1 MYKIYRLITFL
12 LTPIILINIYI
23 KILKNKEDKKRV
35 SERFGL
41 SKIKKPNNKEVIW
54 IHAASV
60 GEFKSCDFLIN
71 HYHKLYCLLITTTTK
86 TAADYA
92 LKKYGNKIIHQYA
105 PFDIVKWV
113 NNFINNWKPKLV
125 IWIESD
131 LWPNTLFNIKKNNI
145 KSIFLNGRI
154 SPKSFKQWK
163 IFSYFYKTILS
174 TFSHIYA
181 QSIDDQ
187 NRMKILSNLK
197 VEYIGNLKL
206 TLKKDS
212 NIFKKTNDQITIM
225 VASTHK
231 EEDEMII
238 PYVIKILNEFKDIK
252 FYIAPR
258 HLQRSKIIYDL
269 LKKNKVNVEFESKL
283 NKKNEMSFVVI
294 DSFGKVEN
302 YFIQSDIVILG
313 GSFTKNGGHNPIE
326 PARANC
332 ALLAGQYVYN
342 WKNLYDEMNN
352 SKACYILN
360 KPYEIE
366 IYLKKLIKNKKL
378 LENMKKNAFDFSK
391 QNFFDE
397 IKLVDTI
404 NRNLKYHA

>member
-12 LTPIILINIYI
+12 ITPIIFINIYI
-23 KILKNKEDKKRV
+23 RILKNKEDKKRI

-212 NIFKKTNDQITIM
+212 NIFKK
-225 VASTHK
+225 
-231 EEDEMII
+231 
-238 PYVIKILNEFKDIK
+238 
-252 FYIAPR
+252 
-258 HLQRSKIIYDL
+258 
-269 LKKNKVNVEFESKL
+269 NK
-283 NKKNEMSFVVI
+283 
-294 DSFGKVEN
+294 
-302 YFIQSDIVILG
+302 
-313 GSFTKNGGHNPIE
+313 
-326 PARANC
+326 
-332 ALLAGQYVYN
+332 
-342 WKNLYDEMNN
+342 
-352 SKACYILN
+352 
-360 KPYEIE
+360 
-366 IYLKKLIKNKKL
+366 
-378 LENMKKNAFDFSK
+378 
-391 QNFFDE
+391 
-397 IKLVDTI
+397 
-404 NRNLKYHA
+404 